1 MTRDDQ
7 TQSGNHSLN
16 SNGLGRN
23 YASSSKKFQHVF
35 MHYMKPSKINW
46 PCNFPNLILSKET
59 NFDKKSLRIL
69 WVYIYHQKK
78 KKERENSVGV
88 CVRERERE
96 RERERDS
103 ESL

>member
-69 WVYIYHQKK
+69 YQKK
-78 KKERENSVGV
+78 KGRENSVGV
-88 CVRERERE
+88 CVCVRERETVRAYNE
-96 RERERDS
+96 
-103 ESL
+103 

>member
-35 MHYMKPSKINW
+35 MHYMKPCKINW

-96 RERERDS
+96 RERDS